1 MKVIKSI
8 LIAVVLGIVYVGIGL
23 MKIDNIK
30 MSEILLANTMSGVE
44 FNPQYI
50 STFSFEYIPIF
61 VFQILFATN
70 IYKHFCSASIYF
82 FSRNANRIKWY
93 LKEVTNIYLNS
104 IIFLTV
110 ICISEKLFIYMF
122 TTIKIDD
129 GAVIIAIYYIAIYS
143 IYLLSTTLAINIV
156 SILFG
161 SNIGFAIVQ
170 GIVLLSVSIF
180 FILGNYVKD
189 NFITEKVK
197 FLIKGNLIANLIF
210 PFHSS
215 KINSI
220 NNLINIKS
228 IDFDLNYSILYYLI
242 ICIVVIVF
250 GGYVVEKYEFII
262 NNKEM
267 ELKGKK
273 MKLLVKNIS
282 KHIGKKEILKDIS
295 IELESGK
302 VYGFVGKNG
311 SGKTMLFRALSG
323 LMDISSGKIFLD
335 NKELHK
341 DMRVLENV
349 GIVIENAGLYPEL
362 TGFNNLKMLSK
373 LNKKIDDEQ
382 IRKTIVRVGLNPNDK
397 RSFKKYSLG
406 MKQRIVIAQAIMEKP
421 DILMLDEPTNALD
434 EEGIEQIRKII
445 KEERERGAIVLIAS
459 HNKED
464 IEVLADKVFSI
475 SNGMLKES
483 EE

>member
-1 MKVIKSI
+1 MIQLQNVTK
-8 LIAVVLGIVYVGIGL
+8 
-23 MKIDNIK
+23 
-30 MSEILLANTMSGVE
+30 
-44 FNPQYI
+44 
-50 STFSFEYIPIF
+50 
-61 VFQILFATN
+61 
-70 IYKHFCSASIYF
+70 
-82 FSRNANRIKWY
+82 RIK
-93 LKEVTNIYLNS
+93 EN
-104 IIFLTV
+104 TV
-110 ICISEKLFIYMF
+110 L
-122 TTIKIDD
+122 D
-129 GAVIIAIYYIAIYS
+129 
-143 IYLLSTTLAINIV
+143 NV
-156 SILFG
+156 SYTFK
-161 SNIGFAIVQ
+161 SGF
-170 GIVLLSVSIF
+170 
-180 FILGNYVKD
+180 
-189 NFITEKVK
+189 
-197 FLIKGNLIANLIF
+197 
-210 PFHSS
+210 
-215 KINSI
+215 
-220 NNLINIKS
+220 
-228 IDFDLNYSILYYLI
+228 
-242 ICIVVIVF
+242 
-250 GGYVVEKYEFII
+250 
-262 NNKEM
+262 
-267 ELKGKK
+267 
-273 MKLLVKNIS
+273 
-282 KHIGKKEILKDIS
+282 
-295 IELESGK
+295 
-302 VYGFVGKNG
+302 VYGLYGQNG

>member
-1 MKVIKSI
+1 
-8 LIAVVLGIVYVGIGL
+8 
-23 MKIDNIK
+23 
-30 MSEILLANTMSGVE
+30 
-44 FNPQYI
+44 
-50 STFSFEYIPIF
+50 
-61 VFQILFATN
+61 
-70 IYKHFCSASIYF
+70 
-82 FSRNANRIKWY
+82 
-93 LKEVTNIYLNS
+93 
-104 IIFLTV
+104 
-110 ICISEKLFIYMF
+110 
-122 TTIKIDD
+122 
-129 GAVIIAIYYIAIYS
+129 
-143 IYLLSTTLAINIV
+143 
-156 SILFG
+156 
-161 SNIGFAIVQ
+161 
-170 GIVLLSVSIF
+170 
-180 FILGNYVKD
+180 
-189 NFITEKVK
+189 
-197 FLIKGNLIANLIF
+197 
-210 PFHSS
+210 
-215 KINSI
+215 
-220 NNLINIKS
+220 
-228 IDFDLNYSILYYLI
+228 
-242 ICIVVIVF
+242 
-250 GGYVVEKYEFII
+250 
-262 NNKEM
+262 
-267 ELKGKK
+267 

-341 DMRVLENV
+341 DMRVLE
-349 GIVIENAGLYPEL
+349 
-362 TGFNNLKMLSK
+362 NNLKMLSK

>member
-1 MKVIKSI
+1 
-8 LIAVVLGIVYVGIGL
+8 
-23 MKIDNIK
+23 
-30 MSEILLANTMSGVE
+30 
-44 FNPQYI
+44 
-50 STFSFEYIPIF
+50 
-61 VFQILFATN
+61 
-70 IYKHFCSASIYF
+70 
-82 FSRNANRIKWY
+82 
-93 LKEVTNIYLNS
+93 
-104 IIFLTV
+104 
-110 ICISEKLFIYMF
+110 
-122 TTIKIDD
+122 
-129 GAVIIAIYYIAIYS
+129 
-143 IYLLSTTLAINIV
+143 
-156 SILFG
+156 
-161 SNIGFAIVQ
+161 
-170 GIVLLSVSIF
+170 
-180 FILGNYVKD
+180 
-189 NFITEKVK
+189 
-197 FLIKGNLIANLIF
+197 
-210 PFHSS
+210 
-215 KINSI
+215 
-220 NNLINIKS
+220 
-228 IDFDLNYSILYYLI
+228 
-242 ICIVVIVF
+242 
-250 GGYVVEKYEFII
+250 
-262 NNKEM
+262 
-267 ELKGKK
+267 
-273 MKLLVKNIS
+273 
-282 KHIGKKEILKDIS
+282 
-295 IELESGK
+295 
-302 VYGFVGKNG
+302 
-311 SGKTMLFRALSG
+311 MLFRALSG
-323 LMDISSGKIFLD
+323 LMDISSAKIFLD